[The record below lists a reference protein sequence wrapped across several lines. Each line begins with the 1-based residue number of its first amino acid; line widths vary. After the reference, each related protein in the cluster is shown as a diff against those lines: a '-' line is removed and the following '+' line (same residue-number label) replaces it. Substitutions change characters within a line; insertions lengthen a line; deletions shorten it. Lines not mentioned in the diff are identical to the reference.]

1 MCNGNETVNKVKKEH
16 ADAELATMVC
26 DTRTPVRRSVVRA
39 TVIAA
44 KVTLVVVCA
53 GLVWFFMGWLFLIQ
67 LLLVALVAYLAAGR
81 GFKWF
86 YVAFRT
92 LPRDVTA
99 LYSYLGLL
107 WQVRSYQRKNLT
119 VAEIF
124 RQNVAKHPN
133 KECFIFEDTEWTFS
147 QVLYFTLGALYHVHH
162 VEEYSNKVANVFRNH
177 GYRKGDVVALMM
189 ENRPEFVCLWLGL
202 SKLGVIV
209 PLINYNLRQHPLIHS
224 ITVAR
229 SQALIFG
236 SELLSDIR
244 DVSGSLHN
252 NLALYCWS
260 PDKINQS
267 TLHEVKNLS
276 ELLVDAS
283 TTPPVLTDTLG
294 YHDRLMYIYTSG
306 TTGLPKAAVIT
317 NSRFVFVSA
326 GIGRV
331 LGFRSSDRVYT
342 PLPLYHTA
350 GGAMAVGQALIAG
363 SCVVI
368 RRRFSASAYFT
379 DVCKYKCTVAQYI
392 GEMCRYILAVP
403 PRPEDTDHKLRLVF
417 GNGLR
422 PQIWSEFTKR
432 FNIPRVGE
440 FYGATEGN
448 ANIGECAQYL
458 VEPRR
463 GFLCDAVV
471 RPTPDTS
478 WPPVVFG
485 TEVVWSSFSSEWM
498 LLLVTFM
505 EMICVLMNSCAV
517 NVDNKVGAIGFVSR
531 IIPSV
536 YPISIIRVDPNTG
549 EPIRD
554 SKGLCIVCKPGEPGV
569 FIGKIQPNNPTRAF
583 LGYVDEKESLKK
595 IVHDVFQM
603 GDSAF
608 LRTNIVFVD
617 MCVSIYLNV
626 TGDILESDELGYL
639 YFKDRTGDT
648 FRWKGE
654 NVSTSEVEA
663 VISNV
668 ANYRDTVVYGVE
680 IQGMEGRA
688 GMAAILDPDESLNLR
703 SLAES
708 IRKCLPSYARP
719 LFVRALQ
726 RVDVTGTY
734 KLMKKELQKE
744 GFDPTVIKDRLY
756 FLSPSGTYELLTEDV
771 YNQIFSGKIR
781 L

>member
-1 MCNGNETVNKVKKEH
+1 MCNGNETVNKVKSLESTQVAQNYDDPVPRAEKVGHLLKHQQPLRKEH

-92 LPRDVTA
+92 LPRDVRA

-147 QVLYFTLGALYHVHH
+147 QVLYFTLGTWYHVHR

-276 ELLVDAS
+276 EILVDAS

-448 ANIGECAQYL
+448 ANI
-458 VEPRR
+458 
-463 GFLCDAVV
+463 
-471 RPTPDTS
+471 
-478 WPPVVFG
+478 
-485 TEVVWSSFSSEWM
+485 
-498 LLLVTFM
+498 
-505 EMICVLMNSCAV
+505 V

-608 LRTNIVFVD
+608 LIH
-617 MCVSIYLNV
+617 LNV

-680 IQGMEGRA
+680 VQGMEGRA

-756 FLSPSGTYELLTEDV
+756 YLSPSGTYELLTEDV